1 MLENN
6 LTIEYIFKSDVR
18 DPFFYNLQLNEI
30 KDCSKLFETVKNIF
44 LTGLIIKYGDI
55 QKQSIDIPSIS
66 KEKFEKISKY
76 MLSIGLSVRL
86 TYVDEKEKDY
96 LFRQFLY
103 QIENIEG
110 IDITVQTNWKTGLLG
125 NININ
130 VNSGEDQSKKKVS
143 DRLEEIKNIAKK
155 HPIANHFLKIYKPS
169 CLKDFA
175 ILVNIDNK
183 SLYVVSFDY
192 ANMGDLSKT
201 LTGVQGPW
209 QR

>member
-1 MLENN
+1 MIENN
-6 LTIEYIFKSDVR
+6 LTIEYIFKNDIK

-30 KDCSKLFETVKNIF
+30 DDCGKLFETVKNIF
-44 LTGLIIKYGDI
+44 LTGLLIKYGDVE
-55 QKQSIDIPSIS
+55 KKSIDIPSLS
-66 KEKFEKISKY
+66 KEKFDKISKY

-103 QIENIEG
+103 QIEKIED
-110 IDITVQTNWKTGLLG
+110 ITITVQSNWNTGLIG

-130 VNSGEDQSKKKVS
+130 MSQVKNDNGVS
-143 DRLEEIKNIAKK
+143 AKLEQIKDIAKK
-155 HPIANHFLKIYKPS
+155 HPITNHFLKIYKPT
-169 CLKDFA
+169 CLKDYA
-175 ILVNIDNK
+175 ILVNIDNQ

-192 ANMGDLSKT
+192 ANIGDLGKT
-201 LTGVQGPW
+201 ITGVQGPW

>member
-6 LTIEYIFKSDVR
+6 LTIEYIFKNEIK
-18 DPFFYNLQLNEI
+18 DPFFYNLKLNEI
-30 KDCSKLFETVKNIF
+30 DDCGKLFETVKNIF

-55 QKQSIDIPSIS
+55 EKKSIDLPSLS
-66 KEKFEKISKY
+66 KEKFDKISNY

-103 QIENIEG
+103 QIEKIED
-110 IDITVQTNWKTGLLG
+110 ITITVQSNWNTGLIG

-130 VNSGEDQSKKKVS
+130 MSQAKNDNGVS
-143 DRLEEIKNIAKK
+143 AKLEQIKDIAKK
-155 HPIANHFLKIYKPS
+155 HPITNHFLKIYKPT
-169 CLKDFA
+169 CLKDYA
-175 ILVNIDNK
+175 ILVNIDNQ

-192 ANMGDLSKT
+192 ANIGDSGKT
-201 LTGVQGPW
+201 ITGVQGPW

>member
-6 LTIEYIFKSDVR
+6 LTLEYIFKNDIK

-30 KDCSKLFETVKNIF
+30 EDCGKLFETVKNIF
-44 LTGLIIKYGDI
+44 LTGLIIKYGDVE
-55 QKQSIDIPSIS
+55 KQSIDIPSLS
-66 KEKFEKISKY
+66 KEKFDKISKY

-86 TYVDEKEKDY
+86 TFVDEKEKDY

-110 IDITVQTNWKTGLLG
+110 INILVQTNWKTGLLG
-125 NININ
+125 NINITM
-130 VNSGEDQSKKKVS
+130 SPGEEDS
-143 DRLEEIKNIAKK
+143 DKEVKDKLEEIKTIAKK
-155 HPIANHFLKIYKPS
+155 HPITNHFLKIYKPT
-169 CLKDFA
+169 CLKDYA
-175 ILVNIDNK
+175 ILVNIDNQ

-192 ANMGDLSKT
+192 ANVGDT
-201 LTGVQGPW
+201 ARNLTGVHGPW